1 MSKPSTSSPTS
12 SFADCGGPFDLTA
25 EHTISCWETQPT
37 SGAERTIINYLIS
50 DHRRF
55 SRLRL
60 LHVGIGNCDLATT
73 LMPGLAEYIGITIS
87 DPEIALFKQKF
98 PNLAHSAILLNKYD
112 PRMYAKLDGQF
123 DLIID
128 TLLKSVACC
137 EKHFRQMMAFYAT
150 ILKTGGAL
158 ITTES
163 GLAFGWFGNTGRAY
177 TPGSEIDPS
186 FARLRTLDRDD
197 LACLAE
203 SLGLTMTASATTDSE
218 TGDRIILLAK
228 DKAA

>member
-1 MSKPSTSSPTS
+1 MYRKAIPMSKPSTSSSTS
-12 SFADCGGPFDLTA
+12 SFADCGGPFDLTP

-98 PNLAHSAILLNKYD
+98 PNL
-112 PRMYAKLDGQF
+112 
-123 DLIID
+123 
-128 TLLKSVACC
+128 VA
-137 EKHFRQMMAFYAT
+137 RVAQNW
-150 ILKTGGAL
+150 G
-158 ITTES
+158 
-163 GLAFGWFGNTGRAY
+163 
-177 TPGSEIDPS
+177 
-186 FARLRTLDRDD
+186 
-197 LACLAE
+197 
-203 SLGLTMTASATTDSE
+203 
-218 TGDRIILLAK
+218 
-228 DKAA
+228 